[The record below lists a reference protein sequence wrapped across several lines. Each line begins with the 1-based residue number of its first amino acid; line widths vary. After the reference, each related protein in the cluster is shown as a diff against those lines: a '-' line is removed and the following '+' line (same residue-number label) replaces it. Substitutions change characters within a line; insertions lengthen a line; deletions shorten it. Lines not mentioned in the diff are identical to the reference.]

1 MKKAQKQ
8 GERYELNACFNGLT
22 DMCYLG
28 LRDAGAAL
36 SLAANFPLW
45 GKHYE
50 VPLEVMRKLQIPF
63 VNFGPD
69 GKDPHKYSE
78 RIELNYSLKQ
88 APRLRK
94 MLVDEMMRD

>member
-1 MKKAQKQ
+1 MPV
-8 GERYELNACFNGLT
+8 LLFH
-22 DMCYLG
+22 
-28 LRDAGAAL
+28 LRRISHCG
-36 SLAANFPLW
+36 